1 MVKTLHILGVIAVAL
16 AGVILVSVLGPVALI
31 RLDSKNDQ
39 RINRVQ
45 SSPGAVERFQEL
57 HGDRNVPS
65 QDAKPPL
72 VKQAE
77 LFKDIIDPKPVIQ
90 DRPVARVEPPTRV
103 TPGPTPRAPVT
114 AKFTLLG
121 TSRSTS
127 NPSVSFAYIRLPD
140 NTYQWVQSGSEI
152 GHLTIKEV
160 REGSLLCWDG
170 QRESEVS
177 MEAVVDRVSLMTKD
191 EAAVTPAE
199 MPISQAVPARSSI
212 PVKISESPAV
222 VPQGMPQSVPTAMR
236 NGSSK
241 MTEEEQRVVSELVEK
256 YRKMQSASLGDANAA
271 TAADRLA
278 LANKLMSELRS
289 SRVSPQETRKLE
301 TLGDQVVRDN
311 ERSREEPNR

>member
-1 MVKTLHILGVIAVAL
+1 MVKILQITGLAAVAFAGLVL
-16 AGVILVSVLGPVALI
+16 ASVLGPVALI
-31 RLDSKNDQ
+31 HLDSKNDQ
-39 RINRVQ
+39 RIGRVQ

-57 HGDRNVPS
+57 HGDRNAPN
-65 QDAKPPL
+65 QDTKPPL

-77 LFKDIIDPKPVIQ
+77 LFKDIIDPKPVIE
-90 DRPVARVEPPTRV
+90 DRPVARAEPPARV
-103 TPGPTPRAPVT
+103 TPGPAPRAPVT

-127 NPSVSFAYIRLPD
+127 NPSASFAYIRLPD

-177 MEAVVDRVSLMTKD
+177 MEAVVDRVSLMTAD
-191 EAAVTPAE
+191 EAAVIPTETPI
-199 MPISQAVPARSSI
+199 PQAVPARSSI

-222 VPQGMPQSVPTAMR
+222 VPQGVPQPVPAAMR

-241 MTEEEQRVVSELVEK
+241 MTEEEQRAVSELVEK
-256 YRKMQSASLGDANAA
+256 YRKMQSSSGDANAA
-271 TAADRLA
+271 TAADRIA
-278 LANKLMSELRS
+278 LANKLMSEIRS

-301 TLGDQVVRDN
+301 NLGDQIVQDN
-311 ERSREEPNR
+311 ERAREGQNR